1 MRWVHSPRAS
11 CSINLFYRQADVEG
25 EIKMVDIRLFGK
37 LRRFA
42 KEPEAGHN
50 NLMRIAPRPEETLEQ
65 LLARIGIP
73 LDEIYTIFLNSKLL
87 ASRSLMAYRMGYQQ
101 VHKNPLDW
109 NLEVAMKAGDRISL
123 FGRDMAAL
131 VV

>member
-1 MRWVHSPRAS
+1 
-11 CSINLFYRQADVEG
+11 
-25 EIKMVDIRLFGK
+25 MVDIRLFGK
-37 LRRFA
+37 LRHFV
-42 KEPEAGHN
+42 KEPEAGHD
-50 NLMRIAPRPEETLEQ
+50 NLMRIAPQPGETLEQ

-87 ASRSLMAYRMGYQQ
+87 ASRTLMAYRMGYQQ
-101 VHKNPLDW
+101 VHENPLDW
-109 NLEVAMKAGDRISL
+109 KLEIVLKAGDRIGV

>member
-1 MRWVHSPRAS
+1 MRV
-11 CSINLFYRQADVEG
+11 
-25 EIKMVDIRLFGK
+25 
-37 LRRFA
+37 
-42 KEPEAGHN
+42 
-50 NLMRIAPRPEETLEQ
+50 APHPEETLEQ

-73 LDEIYTIFLNSKLL
+73 LDEIYTIFLNYKLL

-101 VHKNPLDW
+101 VNQNPLDW
-109 NLEVAMKAGDRISL
+109 KLDIALKAGDRIGL